1 MMELRLGWGAV
12 YWGRGSTAVVR
23 SRALF
28 QPAGGAQMAK
38 RKSKKAGKK
47 SVTRVKKKRTAAKNL
62 RRVR

>member
-1 MMELRLGWGAV
+1 
-12 YWGRGSTAVVR
+12 
-23 SRALF
+23 
-28 QPAGGAQMAK
+28 MAK